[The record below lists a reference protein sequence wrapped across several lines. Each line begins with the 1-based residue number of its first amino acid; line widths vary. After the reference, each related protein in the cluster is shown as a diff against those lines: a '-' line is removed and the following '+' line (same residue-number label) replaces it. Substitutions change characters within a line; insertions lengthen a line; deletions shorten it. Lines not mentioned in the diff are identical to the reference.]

1 MNNLHEDVQRWLI
14 QENYSFN
21 EAKTEEDNFKIII
34 KNADTSGNNLEIFE
48 PKKQANILVI
58 GIKIPLK
65 NNQMMRFLKMS
76 EKEKENFKKKIT
88 DYCHSIRAIDKFF
101 DEDGTKKVGVYI
113 VLDKKEQL
121 NRSEFMKTLT
131 KIIEMSDKTIEFLH
145 YLSTGRIYRPRDKD
159 GFYHK
164 RAKHRLFK
172 SGLGIIDDKP
182 NDKTP
187 GESLT
192 GC

>member
-21 EAKTEEDNFKIII
+21 EARAEEDNFKIII
-34 KNADTSGNNLEIFE
+34 KNADAFGNNLEIFE

-58 GIKIPLK
+58 GIKVPLK

-88 DYCHSIRAIDKFF
+88 DFCHSIRAIDKFF
-101 DEDGTKKVGVYI
+101 DEDGKKKVGVYI

-121 NRSEFMKTLT
+121 NQPSFTKTLVQ
-131 KIIEMSDKTIEFLH
+131 IMEISDKTSQFL
-145 YLSTGRIYRPRDKD
+145 YKA
-159 GFYHK
+159 F
-164 RAKHRLFK
+164 
-172 SGLGIIDDKP
+172 
-182 NDKTP
+182 
-187 GESLT
+187 
-192 GC
+192 